1 MSPAAPKKKPPR
13 KRPAASKRPA
23 AKKSRSR
30 QRPRKGPV
38 AVRLE
43 EIWFRG
49 STRIRAAG
57 YWLGEKSKVVS
68 AAVSP
73 GKPKST
79 KSKRSPSSK
88 AKPPAKTKSGAR
100 AQKAK
105 AGRKK
110 AKVSPLD
117 RLGARERIGLGVA
130 VLVCALVAL
139 ILLVPLPLVPCSI
152 SPAKQCPP
160 PDEAIDLVPAD
171 ALLYA
176 HLVRDPGSDQL
187 KGSSEI
193 GRRIP
198 DFSAVSEAV
207 LSGLAEDSGTGIQLG
222 RDVLPWAEREVAIAS
237 LPSAAG
243 AGSEALFIAGVSSRG
258 SSAVSGAQAA
268 DLLET
273 VSGGPPV
280 ERLEVDGTELAEYR
294 KGLAL
299 ARVGDFEVFGARSA
313 VSASVGVAA
322 GQQDRLSAEVVP
334 RSDLPEQR
342 FADIYVSR
350 LGAKTLFGADG
361 GSLSQLGAFVD
372 YEATEGFAIA
382 LSAQEGDVVINIAS
396 DLSYERL
403 KTNPNSITSVPGFSP
418 ELAALAPADS
428 LAYFGVGEVGPT
440 LSSAI
445 ATALGGELAASFR
458 SLSGNLEQEAGPS
471 PLSELL
477 PALHGQAALILEP
490 TEGPPEAILVV
501 DQVDEQRANKALAE
515 LQQPLAKTLAGEK
528 GGVARFEKTTQSGT
542 DVYSLQ
548 GPSRLG
554 ISYAIDNGHLILS
567 STRAG
572 VLRIIEG
579 QGSLSSTPA
588 WRGAVSRL
596 SKSPSALLFLDL
608 QELTRLAELAGLAED
623 PLYAALSDDISN
635 IDSLGVSVDGE
646 PTRLN
651 SRIVLDLR

>member
-1 MSPAAPKKKPPR
+1 MSPPAPKKKPPR

-23 AKKSRSR
+23 AKKPRSR
-30 QRPRKGPV
+30 RRPRKGPV

-43 EIWFRG
+43 EVWFRG
-49 STRIRAAG
+49 STRVRAAG
-57 YWLGEKSKVVS
+57 YWISEKSKTVS
-68 AAVSP
+68 AAFTPDSS
-73 GKPKST
+73 KST
-79 KSKRSPSSK
+79 KSARSSRSKSKPQATTKRGVGAKK
-88 AKPPAKTKSGAR
+88 AKTS
-100 AQKAK
+100 
-105 AGRKK
+105 RKK
-110 AKVSPLD
+110 AEGSPLA
-117 RLGARERIGLGVA
+117 RLGARERIALGVL
-130 VLVCALVAL
+130 VLVAALAAL
-139 ILLVPLPLVPCSI
+139 ILLVPLPLIPCSV
-152 SPAKQCPP
+152 SPAKRCPP

-176 HLVRDPGSDQL
+176 HLVRDPESDQL
-187 KGSSEI
+187 KSSSDI

-207 LSGLAEDSGTGIQLG
+207 LSGLAEDSGADIQMG
-222 RDVLPWAEREVAIAS
+222 RDVLPWAGREVAIAS
-237 LPSAAG
+237 LPSAAD
-243 AGSEALFIAGVSSRG
+243 AGSETLFIAGVSSQG
-258 SSAVSGAQAA
+258 PSAESGAQAA
-268 DLLET
+268 ALLET

-280 ERLEVDGTELAEYR
+280 ESFEIDGTEVDGYR
-294 KGLAL
+294 KDLAL

-313 VSASVGVAA
+313 VSASIGVAA
-322 GQQDRLSAEVVP
+322 GQQDRLSADVSP

-350 LGAKTLFGADG
+350 LGAKTLFGEGG
-361 GSLSQLGAFVD
+361 GSLSQLGAFID

-396 DLSYERL
+396 DLSEERL
-403 KTNPNSITSVPGFSP
+403 KTNPNAITNVPGFSP
-418 ELAALAPADS
+418 ELADLAPADS

-445 ATALGGELAASFR
+445 ATALGGELAASFQ
-458 SLSGNLEQEAGPS
+458 SLSENLAQEAGAN

-490 TEGPPEAILVV
+490 TDGPPEAILVV

-515 LQQPLAKTLAGEK
+515 LQQPLAKTLADEK
-528 GGVARFEKTTQSGT
+528 GGVARFEKSTQGGT
-542 DVYSLQ
+542 DIYSLQ

-572 VLRIIEG
+572 VLRVIEG

-596 SKSPSALLFLDL
+596 SKSASALLFLDL